1 MIEGDNKSD
10 ICVILCMYYPY
21 TDKEHFIHMELP
33 YIAARFR
40 KVIVIPVAVTPAD
53 TKTYEMPSNVQCLP
67 MQQGNGIKLK
77 SEAVK
82 VFFRHMRFFMKHARD
97 KKSDLKYFALA
108 AAVCRHLQDSLPVK
122 KMILH
127 SFWFDYTVM
136 AGLLF
141 RKYNSQVKI
150 TTQAHGYDLY
160 EYRNKLGYLPF
171 RNYMMSKIEAV
182 YPCSKDGAKYLG
194 RKYGKVN
201 ANIKTAY
208 LGTVGPEKRP
218 PVQKDESVFR
228 IVTCSYLVEVKR
240 IDRLIDALAV
250 LDKKCDRKIVWDCIG
265 DGELFERLEKK
276 AGNIISCIE
285 VNFLGEMTNAEVL
298 NYYLTHYID
307 VFVNTSESEGLP
319 VSIMEAM
326 SYWIPVIA
334 PNVGGIQEIIDNGIN
349 GILLSRKCTTP
360 ELARAISFMM
370 DMEAE
375 KMEYYKINAR
385 LKWEKMFDAVKN
397 FNWLAD
403 ELKGISTL

>member
-1 MIEGDNKSD
+1 M
-10 ICVILCMYYPY
+10 
-21 TDKEHFIHMELP
+21 
-33 YIAARFR
+33 
-40 KVIVIPVAVTPAD
+40 
-53 TKTYEMPSNVQCLP
+53 
-67 MQQGNGIKLK
+67 
-77 SEAVK
+77 
-82 VFFRHMRFFMKHARD
+82 
-97 KKSDLKYFALA
+97 
-108 AAVCRHLQDSLPVK
+108 
-122 KMILH
+122 
-127 SFWFDYTVM
+127 
-136 AGLLF
+136 
-141 RKYNSQVKI
+141 
-150 TTQAHGYDLY
+150 
-160 EYRNKLGYLPF
+160 
-171 RNYMMSKIEAV
+171 
-182 YPCSKDGAKYLG
+182 
-194 RKYGKVN
+194 N

-218 PVQKDESVFR
+218 PVQKDASVFR

-276 AGNIISCIE
+276 AGNIINCIE
-285 VNFLGEMTNAEVL
+285 VNFRGEMTNAEVL

-370 DMEAE
+370 NMEAE

-403 ELKGISTL
+403 ELKGISIL